1 MLLELPVPPCGEIQE
16 SLDRRETWLIFSIKG
31 FEMNKYV
38 LSVRLII
45 VLSITQLDGLSYCH
59 KEITI
64 SFYSV
69 KFTVVAS
76 KLLHISSVI

>member
-1 MLLELPVPPCGEIQE
+1 
-16 SLDRRETWLIFSIKG
+16 
-31 FEMNKYV
+31 MNKYV